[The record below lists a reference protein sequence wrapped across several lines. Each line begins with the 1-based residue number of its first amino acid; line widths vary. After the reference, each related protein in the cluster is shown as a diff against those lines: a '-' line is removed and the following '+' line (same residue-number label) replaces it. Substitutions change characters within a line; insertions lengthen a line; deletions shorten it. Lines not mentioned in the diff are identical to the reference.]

1 MPRKLTPSE
10 VRSKVVEEIL
20 NTERDYVKHLEDI
33 IEVSK
38 GLNNSVNKE
47 LINRLVCVQGFLKK
61 CRVNT
66 KLFDQEKVET
76 IFSNLERL
84 YQFQLEFLGQLEARI
99 SQRLEDSQIG
109 EVFVACVSHQC
120 VCVSPDKISLSS
132 LCRGKGLRCTQSTVT
147 IILTQ

>member
-47 LINRLVCVQGFLKK
+47 LINRPVCVQGFLKK

-99 SQRLEDSQIG
+99 SQSLEDSQIG

-120 VCVSPDKISLSS
+120 VCVSPDKDISLFS
-132 LCRGKGLRCTQSTVT
+132 LSLLSAEERV
-147 IILTQ
+147 